1 LQSKGGARV
10 DLLEQMGLSTVDV
23 PMPPKTAGNFMGM
36 RNKNEKA
43 AAQSSINNDRYTTTS
58 TANGP
63 RQAIGAPASS
73 KRPPSGRIFTGS
85 KDL

>member
-1 LQSKGGARV
+1 
-10 DLLEQMGLSTVDV
+10 
-23 PMPPKTAGNFMGM
+23 MPPKTAGNFMGV

-43 AAQSSINNDRYTTTS
+43 AHSSINNDRFTSTS

-63 RQAIGAPASS
+63 RQAFAAQGSS
-73 KRPPSGRIFTGS
+73 NNNNKTRPPSGRIFTGS